1 MDGVSVS
8 EPAFYKSLYI
18 LGTFEDATRGGST
31 RAELDGP
38 IDPFEPPASPDG
50 QIQTRPAFGVLTVH
64 RQSWVQKG
72 IALGNVIQSVCLAPG
87 EVTQVAVIDW
97 RRQTSGSST
106 DTAEQGEAVISAI
119 DQQRAVNEVQQAVAR
134 EAQSGQSS
142 ASASSASTQ
151 ASLSGA
157 SLMVSGSTSAAA
169 STSTALTAQFST
181 GARNLAAQSSNAL
194 SQKTAERSSAL
205 RSRRSTVVREV
216 SEHETETLSSRV
228 LVNYNRRHTLNIE
241 YFEVLQLYALTTQL
255 HSWERCVFVP
265 LKPIDFSNT
274 SEIVRHRANL
284 HSIFESLDRL
294 DLIPRL
300 TSDFD
305 AAARAKSLDVEL
317 EKLRADIC
325 RYEAESNEHQR
336 MVDVFRD
343 ALAHLR
349 VYKSGELQRNPSL
362 AKRGE
367 KDYRNIADKNKD
379 YFTGNI
385 ATESEDD
392 LQHKQI
398 DRATARDVAKQLYR
412 RRMEEFD
419 KLKAER
425 SALNL
430 SLAEYLDANR
440 LFLSQQLWLRM
451 DAYQNYRML
460 SRYKVEEQALVSHI
474 DPHPIGVF
482 GNYLAFRW
490 GFGDDRAAR
499 DAFEKAHISD
509 GVVKKEE
516 VVEAEIALPTSGV
529 FAEAVLGRGEAAEKK
544 DNTRL
549 WQWQSEAQIPILPPK
564 IADIA
569 SRDRAKG
576 IDLSSAQ
583 LAAPLAALRATD
595 MPNISNLGGLLQQ
608 VGNGNLFRDMGGLL
622 QTMTLADKLA
632 GLSGAGATEAGKR
645 SQEIHA
651 KFLDTFIE
659 FIESDAG
666 KAAISEA
673 ILPGSGVALLTN
685 RPATPARSN
694 PKSSSSLSGSAA
706 GSPPSSSTAAAAA
719 RPNTASGQD
728 DLDSILGAPDP
739 S

>member
-1 MDGVSVS
+1 
-8 EPAFYKSLYI
+8 
-18 LGTFEDATRGGST
+18 
-31 RAELDGP
+31 
-38 IDPFEPPASPDG
+38 
-50 QIQTRPAFGVLTVH
+50 
-64 RQSWVQKG
+64 
-72 IALGNVIQSVCLAPG
+72 
-87 EVTQVAVIDW
+87 
-97 RRQTSGSST
+97 
-106 DTAEQGEAVISAI
+106 
-119 DQQRAVNEVQQAVAR
+119 
-134 EAQSGQSS
+134 
-142 ASASSASTQ
+142 
-151 ASLSGA
+151 
-157 SLMVSGSTSAAA
+157 
-169 STSTALTAQFST
+169 
-181 GARNLAAQSSNAL
+181 
-194 SQKTAERSSAL
+194 
-205 RSRRSTVVREV
+205 
-216 SEHETETLSSRV
+216 
-228 LVNYNRRHTLNIE
+228 
-241 YFEVLQLYALTTQL
+241 
-255 HSWERCVFVP
+255 
-265 LKPIDFSNT
+265 
-274 SEIVRHRANL
+274 
-284 HSIFESLDRL
+284 
-294 DLIPRL
+294 
-300 TSDFD
+300 
-305 AAARAKSLDVEL
+305 
-317 EKLRADIC
+317 
-325 RYEAESNEHQR
+325 
-336 MVDVFRD
+336 
-343 ALAHLR
+343 
-349 VYKSGELQRNPSL
+349 
-362 AKRGE
+362 
-367 KDYRNIADKNKD
+367 
-379 YFTGNI
+379 
-385 ATESEDD
+385 
-392 LQHKQI
+392 
-398 DRATARDVAKQLYR
+398 
-412 RRMEEFD
+412 
-419 KLKAER
+419 
-425 SALNL
+425 
-430 SLAEYLDANR
+430 
-440 LFLSQQLWLRM
+440 
-451 DAYQNYRML
+451 
-460 SRYKVEEQALVSHI
+460 VEEQALVSHI